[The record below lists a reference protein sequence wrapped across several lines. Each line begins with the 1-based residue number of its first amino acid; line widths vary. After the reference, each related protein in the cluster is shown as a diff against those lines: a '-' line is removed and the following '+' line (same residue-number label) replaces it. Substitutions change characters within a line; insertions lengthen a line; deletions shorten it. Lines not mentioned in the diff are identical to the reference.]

1 VTVLQFPVLGTPPGP
16 KTGLR
21 SFLKQETAARHQ
33 QIDDS
38 FDQFKLDTQEGYS
51 GFLTAHCIAWSALA
65 DDWSKAVAHLL
76 GTAAPDYA
84 QMLVQDLAELG
95 PPAAACLPEVAVECP
110 ACDAGMAYVLAG
122 SRMGFGA
129 ISRKPHWGTSNMHE
143 SRFMKDG
150 QGADLFRAVIAYLDG
165 PQGQALDQS
174 LALQSAHQCFD
185 VFGAAVK
192 IAKRAAH

>member
-1 VTVLQFPVLGTPPGP
+1 MTVLQVPVVSTPSGSQ
-16 KTGLR
+16 TGLR
-21 SFLKQETAARHQ
+21 SLLKQQTAARHQ

-38 FDQFKLDTQEGYS
+38 FDQFRLDTQTGYT

-95 PPAAACLPEVAVECP
+95 RQATAGLPEISVETP
-110 ACDAGMAYVLAG
+110 ACDTGLAYVLAG
-122 SRMGFGA
+122 SRMGIGA
-129 ISRKPHWGTSNMHE
+129 INRKPHWGSSNGHV
-143 SRFMKDG
+143 SRFLNDG
-150 QGADLFRAVIAYLDG
+150 QGADLFRGVIAYLDG

-174 LALQSAHQCFD
+174 LVLQSAHQCFD
-185 VFGAAVK
+185 VFGAAVE
-192 IAKRAAH
+192 IAKRATQ